1 MALMRAT
8 PLFFVLAGTVAADDA
23 FAPFAPI
30 APLVGH
36 CWRAPMDQPGMHDL
50 QCFEWMF
57 ERKFVRNT
65 HVVTNPQPIYSGE
78 TIYRHD
84 PDAKQLG
91 FHYFTSTGALSQGHL
106 HPTENGYLIPETH
119 VGADGKRTEL
129 RSRFEIL
136 DATHF
141 RVRTEI
147 LEGEAWGIRGERLYT
162 RTDADAALRSAV
174 VLEHEGRKYA
184 LAFSRSTDEGWRV
197 VRLDANGE
205 TVLAADAAADCW
217 AWGTRDGTLFLLSQ
231 ANADGG
237 ARGWRAYRVQA
248 DGSGF
253 TRIHADTVADGYLD
267 RSPDGRTWAAERRVG
282 AHKRIV
288 LFEEG
293 GASPR
298 SFGDEKAAYDD
309 ADPQFSP
316 DGKRLLFRSNRGGA
330 WELYTA
336 DLDGGDPVQL
346 TRDAANDAISKHA
359 YGGEGPPRWSP
370 DGKRI
375 VWMRKFPE
383 RGYDLWT
390 MDADGGNAR
399 ALTDNGMIDD
409 AYPSWSPDGQRIAF
423 DSNRDGNN
431 EIYLMK
437 ADGSDVV
444 RATYTPKAELA
455 PLWIRID

>member
-1 MALMRAT
+1 MPIRWR
-8 PLFFVLAGTVAADDA
+8 TVTSIVRPTAA
-23 FAPFAPI
+23 
-30 APLVGH
+30 
-36 CWRAPMDQPGMHDL
+36 PG
-50 QCFEWMF
+50 
-57 ERKFVRNT
+57 
-65 HVVTNPQPIYSGE
+65 PPS
-78 TIYRHD
+78 
-84 PDAKQLG
+84 
-91 FHYFTSTGALSQGHL
+91 
-106 HPTENGYLIPETH
+106 
-119 VGADGKRTEL
+119 
-129 RSRFEIL
+129 
-136 DATHF
+136 
-141 RVRTEI
+141 
-147 LEGEAWGIRGERLYT
+147 
-162 RTDADAALRSAV
+162 
-174 VLEHEGRKYA
+174 
-184 LAFSRSTDEGWRV
+184 
-197 VRLDANGE
+197 
-205 TVLAADAAADCW
+205 
-217 AWGTRDGTLFLLSQ
+217 
-231 ANADGG
+231 
-237 ARGWRAYRVQA
+237 
-248 DGSGF
+248 
-253 TRIHADTVADGYLD
+253 VA
-267 RSPDGRTWAAERRVG
+267 S
-282 AHKRIV
+282 
-288 LFEEG
+288 
-293 GASPR
+293 ASPR